1 MQCCPTNIR
10 DLGCFPSCQEAIA
23 LEGLSVTDGTLVT
36 EYHGHTYT
44 EQGDFTDA
52 IPIENFNQD
61 YTYVVQFYTAE
72 GEVVSVGG
80 FDAFRF
86 TIKPVI

>member
-10 DLGCFPSCQEAIA
+10 DLGCFTSCQEAIA
-23 LEGLSVTDGTLVT
+23 LDGLSVTGGTLVT
-36 EYHGHTYT
+36 DYHGHTYT
-44 EQGDFTDA
+44 KQGDFENE
-52 IPIENFNQD
+52 IPIGNFNQA
-61 YTYVVQFYTAE
+61 YTYVVQFYDSN